1 MAEESTND
9 NTQKPIMVNVGV
21 KVTPELKQQLEEMAK
36 NDRRKLGEFVRN
48 RLEDFVKEKTAAA

>member
-21 KVTPELKQQLEEMAK
+21 KVTPELKQQLEEMAS
-36 NDRRKLGEFVRN
+36 NDRRKLGEFVRIK
-48 RLEDFVKEKTAAA
+48 LEDFVREQTAAA

>member
-48 RLEDFVKEKTAAA
+48 KLEDFVREQTAA